1 MACAH
6 AQRYAVPGPRKGRE
20 PRTTA
25 GTSPT
30 GSRVRAGPWLGWV
43 GAEPCPRSGCAPGRA
58 QGEASAWPSPP
69 GPSRACRPHAGL
81 PSRRVLSA
89 PGSRDCSPRAKNS
102 RYLAP
107 PPKVA
112 GLGRLSSSS
121 AVRGGGDRGSGK
133 RNQGRGG
140 GQREGRGLRAA
151 PLLPPLPRPATLG
164 ILCSTQLSS
173 LVLRFRGTYT
183 YLVLGLNSKAMV
195 FLLAAK

>member
-1 MACAH
+1 MYDLLSWLLECSGVWNLV
-6 AQRYAVPGPRKGRE
+6 RLDSCKAVFQKKVNVTP
-20 PRTTA
+20 
-25 GTSPT
+25 
-30 GSRVRAGPWLGWV
+30 
-43 GAEPCPRSGCAPGRA
+43 
-58 QGEASAWPSPP
+58 
-69 GPSRACRPHAGL
+69 
-81 PSRRVLSA
+81 RRVLSA

-102 RYLAP
+102 RHLAP

-140 GQREGRGLRAA
+140 RQREGRGLRAA

-164 ILCSTQLSS
+164 TLCSTQLSS

-183 YLVLGLNSKAMV
+183 YQ
-195 FLLAAK
+195 F